1 MENRF
6 YSAPCVGS
14 EIKINVNVE
23 PHGVYHLSD
32 YDFKCRFYT
41 TQRSFIDVTKQ
52 EMIKLDNDNYIACID
67 TTRLGNGE
75 VLLVF
80 EAHLPDNDFADG
92 YRTEIARLST
102 GVTIQR

>member
-1 MENRF
+1 MGNKF

-23 PHGVYHLSD
+23 PHGVYHLAD

-41 TQRSFIDVTKQ
+41 TANNKVEVNKS
-52 EMIKLDNDNYIACID
+52 EMIKFDNDNYIACID
-67 TTRLGNGE
+67 TTKLGNGE
-75 VLLVF
+75 VMLLF
-80 EAHLPDNDFADG
+80 EAHLPDKDFADG